1 MTARVQSVSRLAG
14 SNFVAQA
21 MALISVTIGSLLVA
35 RVAGPTGVGVLA
47 LLRIMP
53 WLTAVILTTGLPVAS
68 TYMLSARRAPRST
81 LHATIASVAAIG
93 GLSGAVFWLAAAPA
107 LHLFFFQVLPLSL
120 VLAAAPLVFTQ
131 LVTVTAKACCQG
143 SDDLAGSNRIIV
155 VEEAAFLP
163 GYTLMLAVGSHGLA
177 SVVFGLLISGVVANL
192 YGIGRLVR
200 QGFASE
206 WGNPSRTVA
215 RELLS
220 YGARGQFG
228 NLLWLM
234 NLRLDFLILGALA
247 GPAVLGVYAVASKA
261 AELMRLPATALNYV
275 LYPRYAAQPPD
286 AAAQHARRTLPRAGL
301 LTTAIAPLVAVCSA
315 TLLPAFY
322 GSAFRSAV
330 APAVILVLGLAPEG
344 AAAVSSA
351 LLLGTGRPGLNS
363 LGMAAG
369 VCMTAILDAVLI
381 PGHGAIGA
389 AVASTAAYLTA
400 SGVLVL
406 LCLRRPVS
414 MAGVGETRLDSHLR
428 RTVDLIVAGIAVT
441 VLAPVILVLAALV
454 RLTSSGP
461 AFYRQLRVGK
471 EGKPFVIV
479 KLRTMRPGAD
489 IEGPLVTADHD
500 PRVTRFGR
508 FLRKTHLDELPQLT
522 NLLRGDMTLI
532 GPRPE
537 VPEYVRHYS
546 PGELEVLRVRP
557 GLTGPGQVTCAEFAL
572 ELDHTGNPEQHYLRE
587 QMHPKLAVE
596 LAYLAQRGLCRDLFL
611 LMGTARLVFSG
622 SRPSRRASAPRQLW
636 EGGEPS
642 PPAKPPNDAAQQT
655 NAAFVGRG

>member
-1 MTARVQSVSRLAG
+1 
-14 SNFVAQA
+14 
-21 MALISVTIGSLLVA
+21 
-35 RVAGPTGVGVLA
+35 
-47 LLRIMP
+47 
-53 WLTAVILTTGLPVAS
+53 
-68 TYMLSARRAPRST
+68 
-81 LHATIASVAAIG
+81 
-93 GLSGAVFWLAAAPA
+93 
-107 LHLFFFQVLPLSL
+107 
-120 VLAAAPLVFTQ
+120 
-131 LVTVTAKACCQG
+131 
-143 SDDLAGSNRIIV
+143 
-155 VEEAAFLP
+155 
-163 GYTLMLAVGSHGLA
+163 
-177 SVVFGLLISGVVANL
+177 
-192 YGIGRLVR
+192 
-200 QGFASE
+200 
-206 WGNPSRTVA
+206 
-215 RELLS
+215 
-220 YGARGQFG
+220 
-228 NLLWLM
+228 
-234 NLRLDFLILGALA
+234 
-247 GPAVLGVYAVASKA
+247 
-261 AELMRLPATALNYV
+261 
-275 LYPRYAAQPPD
+275 
-286 AAAQHARRTLPRAGL
+286 
-301 LTTAIAPLVAVCSA
+301 
-315 TLLPAFY
+315 
-322 GSAFRSAV
+322 
-330 APAVILVLGLAPEG
+330 
-344 AAAVSSA
+344 
-351 LLLGTGRPGLNS
+351 
-363 LGMAAG
+363 
-369 VCMTAILDAVLI
+369 
-381 PGHGAIGA
+381 
-389 AVASTAAYLTA
+389 
-400 SGVLVL
+400 
-406 LCLRRPVS
+406 